1 MGSQKR
7 LLKIWSAI
15 VGGAAI
21 CAAGTAFADTA
32 NTQGSVPIVLAQA
45 GSVGGTIGKQG
56 KSASGGEVESKP
68 RRRPSPQSSRAA
80 KPEKEDRRM
89 SGLSGAASRKF
100 MEGQWKWNAICGIF
114 NLGGVSTL
122 AQTTASTFHGSLTGQ
137 GSGNSDPITDGT
149 IRGKHVSFLRHEGNG
164 VVERYDADLI
174 SMEPPTLQGNH
185 VHYAAGAC
193 HFTGTKMN

>member
-1 MGSQKR
+1 MGSLKR
-7 LLKIWSAI
+7 LLTIWSAI

-80 KPEKEDRRM
+80 KPEKQDRRM
-89 SGLSGAASRKF
+89 SGLSGAASPGRQHRRQHRQA
-100 MEGQWKWNAICGIF
+100 GQIGIRRRSDRSEAPRTRSREDRNTRLAIAQ
-114 NLGGVSTL
+114 L
-122 AQTTASTFHGSLTGQ
+122 ARPGKCTKAS
-137 GSGNSDPITDGT
+137 GSG
-149 IRGKHVSFLRHEGNG
+149 LRIVRSEIG
-164 VVERYDADLI
+164 
-174 SMEPPTLQGNH
+174 
-185 VHYAAGAC
+185 AA
-193 HFTGTKMN
+193 